1 MKVTEDIAVRGM
13 SCKHCVKAV
22 TDAVKALDGV
32 KKVKVSLENNSATVE
47 YDDQKTGADAIKAA
61 IREQGYEA

>member
-1 MKVTEDIAVRGM
+1 MTINEDIAVGGM

-32 KKVKVSLENNSATVE
+32 KKVKVSLESNSATVE
-47 YDDQKTGADAIKAA
+47 YDDQKVNIDAIKTA
-61 IREQGYEA
+61 IREEGYEA